1 MTMFNR
7 DFNRFLSISYYN
19 PAYNGN
25 NQNSMR
31 IHTEPAMKTMPII
44 HMEIIKITD
53 MIRFKTVHNNR
64 KWHGGRNE

>member
-1 MTMFNR
+1 MAIIR
-7 DFNRFLSISYYN
+7 IVC
-19 PAYNGN
+19 
-25 NQNSMR
+25 R